1 MCYNPRDFM
10 SESVKEAIKE
20 AITHA
25 PGMYSRLILLV
36 GPSGSGKTRALQRI
50 STEYD
55 KNLYNVNLEMS
66 KALMEI
72 PIQRRESRASRV
84 FDDMIKSF
92 LGESKAEDRL
102 VFLDNLE
109 ILFDKDLKQDPLL
122 LLQSISRNTNATIVA
137 SWNGNWSNKKL
148 TFAVSGHPE
157 YRYYDN
163 IDAQI
168 ISFGKEDKNEV
179 P

>member
-1 MCYNPRDFM
+1 M

-25 PGMYSRLILLV
+25 PGMYSRLVLLV
-36 GPSGSGKTRALQRI
+36 GPSGSGKTRVLQEI
-50 STEYD
+50 SAEYD
-55 KNLYNVNLEMS
+55 KNVYNVNLEMA

-84 FDDMIKSF
+84 FDDMLKGF
-92 LGESKAEDRL
+92 LEDSDTEDRL

-122 LLQSISRNTNATIVA
+122 LLQSISRNTNTIIVA

-168 ISFGKEDKNEV
+168 ISFGKKEEKNEV